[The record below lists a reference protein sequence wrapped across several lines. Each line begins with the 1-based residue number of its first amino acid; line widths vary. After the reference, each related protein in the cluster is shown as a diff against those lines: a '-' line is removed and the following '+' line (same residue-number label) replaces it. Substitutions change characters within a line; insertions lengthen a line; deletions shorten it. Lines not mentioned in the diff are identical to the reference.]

1 VVLTCHKLSCT
12 LSCTASCTALLVG
25 DCHPFQG
32 NRMYRTSTQSPFHG
46 CYHSRAE
53 AAQAPTRQSLPDS
66 INLQLRCTASDYEC
80 SLQQQLHLST
90 ATTWLPH
97 AHIQWSCLQLGYTT
111 ELARCGAAM
120 CWPSTSC
127 LLVSAASYCCLA
139 SCCCRR
145 CCILLAECQQI

>member
-1 VVLTCHKLSCT
+1 MDAILAEQRRLKLQ
-12 LSCTASCTALLVG
+12 
-25 DCHPFQG
+25 QG
-32 NRMYRTSTQSPFHG
+32 SPCLIPPSSNCG
-46 CYHSRAE
+46 
-53 AAQAPTRQSLPDS
+53 AQLPT
-66 INLQLRCTASDYEC
+66 IEC
-80 SLQQQLHLST
+80 SQQQQLHLST

-97 AHIQWSCLQLGYTT
+97 AHIQWGCLQLGYTT

-120 CWPSTSC
+120 CLPSTSC